1 MKTVVFVVALV
12 FVASAC
18 TSKTIPASATGTATS
33 EEPAPRPSPTTTL
46 SHAGLELGPRTST
59 AGWVVMADGFGVHVA
74 GGGTLQNIDPVTGKS
89 SSVVKVG
96 SWDYDFIRL
105 GRDGEGSLWLTSGHN
120 LWFIA
125 GSPHYAVGR
134 QYNLH
139 RLGYVGAVYQ
149 ASPRAGGGLWLA
161 ASGNKQQS
169 GLLAEIDPD
178 SGSII
183 RRFDPPG
190 GSATITE
197 AAGFLV
203 AQTGSGVI
211 RINPRTGGQRT
222 KRFVVAPAGLATT
235 GDRIWWSSPG
245 GAVTCLL
252 VETFTHCGSVDIP
265 QATSL
270 SSDGYRLW
278 VLSGGPSKP
287 AAVTLMNGKTGD
299 VLGGPLELPH
309 LAPASITSYDGHAW
323 IGSHDAQVVIRID
336 RDPS

>member
-33 EEPAPRPSPTTTL
+33 EEPAPRPSPTTTV

-120 LWFIA
+120 LWVIA
-125 GSPHYAVGR
+125 GSPHYAIGR

-149 ASPRAGGGLWLA
+149 ATRGRVADCGLQRQGTSNSPVYSRRSIPIPGR
-161 ASGNKQQS
+161 SS
-169 GLLAEIDPD
+169 V
-178 SGSII
+178 GSILRAA
-183 RRFDPPG
+183 RRRSLRPP
-190 GSATITE
+190 
-197 AAGFLV
+197 V
-203 AQTGSGVI
+203 
-211 RINPRTGGQRT
+211 
-222 KRFVVAPAGLATT
+222 
-235 GDRIWWSSPG
+235 SSLPK
-245 GAVTCLL
+245 
-252 VETFTHCGSVDIP
+252 
-265 QATSL
+265 Q
-270 SSDGYRLW
+270 
-278 VLSGGPSKP
+278 GP
-287 AAVTLMNGKTGD
+287 
-299 VLGGPLELPH
+299 E
-309 LAPASITSYDGHAW
+309 
-323 IGSHDAQVVIRID
+323 
-336 RDPS
+336 